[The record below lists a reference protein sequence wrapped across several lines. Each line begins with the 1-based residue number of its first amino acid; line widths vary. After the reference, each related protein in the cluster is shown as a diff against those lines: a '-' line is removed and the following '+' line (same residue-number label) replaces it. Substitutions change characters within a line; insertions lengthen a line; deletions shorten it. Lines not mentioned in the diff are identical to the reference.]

1 MARDRETPCKFYV
14 CEGECSKGRDGTHNT
29 YCQRCD
35 KYQAR
40 CREHHVNRKKEKLNK
55 IRASEAKRMLN
66 D

>member
-40 CREHHVNRKKEKLNK
+40 CRERHVNRKKEKLDK
-55 IRASEAKRMLN
+55 IRASEAKRMLT